1 MDIKELA
8 RQTIQYINEIKLPYI
23 NETQVPKPVI
33 FIVIAVVVIL
43 LFRKIVCWYFKQNEQ
58 VALLKEIRALL
69 KGDFQKPAL
78 QKKQKRT
85 PIKQAAQKNDP
96 TAEGPKAKDFKTEQE
111 RLAWLFNQP
120 LNNLTEYN
128 LKELIHETNKAGQY
142 EKCRAYLECIITQYP
157 DSPYVD
163 SIAKNRL
170 LEINIEQGLEKLPR

>member
-69 KGDFQKPAL
+69 KGDFQKPAPK
-78 QKKQKRT
+78 KKQKIT
-85 PIKQAAQKNDP
+85 PIKQAAQKNNP
-96 TAEGPKAKDFKTEQE
+96 TVEGPKAEDFETEQE
-111 RLAWLFNQP
+111 RLDWLFDQP

-128 LKELIHETNKAGQY
+128 LKELIHETTKADQY
-142 EKCRAYLECIITQYP
+142 EKCVAYLECIITKYP
-157 DSPYVD
+157 DSPYINF
-163 SIAKNRL
+163 IAKDRL
-170 LEINIEQGLEKLPR
+170 KEINAKLGTQ

>member
-43 LFRKIVCWYFKQNEQ
+43 LCRKIVCWYFKQNEQ

-69 KGDFQKPAL
+69 KGDFQEPAP
-78 QKKQKRT
+78 QKKQKIT
-85 PIKQAAQKNDP
+85 PIKQAAQKNNP
-96 TAEGPKAKDFKTEQE
+96 TAKGPKAEDFETEQE
-111 RLAWLFNQP
+111 RLAWLFDQP

-142 EKCRAYLECIITQYP
+142 EKCKTYLECIITQYP